1 VSFNICLEICT
12 RSLKAVHALMPMRVP
27 MGSFAAG
34 TGVVFCSSVFLRS
47 RAAASDDS
55 SGKVGWV
62 ACARRARAPSSAIG
76 AACGVVGHVVL
87 LPVPV
92 LVPAP
97 FVFPQM
103 VRCGFSVPVGLERG
117 LGPVHLG
124 SRQSLFFRGAIRYLK
139 AYHGS
144 QLGRIAALPHFS

>member
-1 VSFNICLEICT
+1 
-12 RSLKAVHALMPMRVP
+12 M
-27 MGSFAAG
+27 
-34 TGVVFCSSVFLRS
+34 
-47 RAAASDDS
+47 
-55 SGKVGWV
+55 

-76 AACGVVGHVVL
+76 AACGVVGHDV

-92 LVPAP
+92 LVVPVT

-103 VRCGFSVPVGLERG
+103 VRCGFSVPVGLEQG
-117 LGPVHLG
+117 LGPAHLG

-144 QLGRIAALPHFS
+144 QLGRIAALPNFS